1 MAVCPRGGR
10 GGVGRRGRVER
21 AGTNPY
27 VRRFALRACAT
38 QRTPPEGAVYRGE
51 LCGGRRNAARG
62 GAAEVSDLALSAQA
76 KRRDAYLRYGSA
88 RSRPAGSFDQAAAA
102 RGAAGQIGRPPRGP
116 AQARCHGRRD
126 RSCGRSIAP
135 LSRQRARRVQIVLT
149 RGDCPEGSS
158 DAVLIQGEKRV
169 SWDRYPRVQNE

>member
-1 MAVCPRGGR
+1 MAVCPRGGWGGATRTRRASGHESLRPKVCVARVRNAANPAGR
-10 GGVGRRGRVER
+10 G
-21 AGTNPY
+21 
-27 VRRFALRACAT
+27 
-38 QRTPPEGAVYRGE
+38 VYRGE